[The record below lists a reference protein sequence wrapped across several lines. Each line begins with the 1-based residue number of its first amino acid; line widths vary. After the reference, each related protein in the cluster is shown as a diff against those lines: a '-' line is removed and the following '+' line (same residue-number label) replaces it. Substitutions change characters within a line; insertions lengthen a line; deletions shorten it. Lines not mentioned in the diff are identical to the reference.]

1 MKNQANT
8 IQKTVMLELDTFAAA
23 DAFGKSMGTK
33 NFSNTINN
41 LILLGL
47 ERVTTIKKHDEL
59 IMSLMRESELKRKEE
74 ELKRQN
80 DIERI
85 IGILINNRKIE
96 EEIFKTTMGLGRMVL
111 EDITQNKRLSI
122 TDSEIDSLE
131 EKNKIQKSKRN
142 AIALHEVGSAKAEE
156 NIQTILSSKKPES
169 EGKRV

>member
-1 MKNQANT
+1 MKNIKNKNAV
-8 IQKTVMLELDTFAAA
+8 IQKTIHFIPDNLESVEAYGKQIGSKSLSDTVNQLLFR
-23 DAFGKSMGTK
+23 AFE
-33 NFSNTINN
+33 NI
-41 LILLGL
+41 
-47 ERVTTIKKHDEL
+47 TTIKKHDEL
-59 IMSLMRESELKRKEE
+59 IMSLMRESELKR
-74 ELKRQN
+74 QN
-80 DIERI
+80 DLERV

-142 AIALHEVGSAKAEE
+142 AIALHEIGSAKAEE